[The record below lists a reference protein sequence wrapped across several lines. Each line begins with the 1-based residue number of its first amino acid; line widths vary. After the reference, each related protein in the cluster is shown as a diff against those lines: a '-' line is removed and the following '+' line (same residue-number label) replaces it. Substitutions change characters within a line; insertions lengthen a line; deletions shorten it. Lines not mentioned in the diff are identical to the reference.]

1 MILKSNEKLK
11 LLYVDD
17 QVEDDLSEYLENL
30 EDRIPNLQTQD
41 MEFDSETN
49 YRDLLECSNVTE
61 ANILLIDSRLFEE
74 SDLDLQER
82 FTGEEFKLIIKKEY
96 PFIEVLIISQNRDFL
111 NLGFIPKFN
120 SRLEKQSKK
129 NAGKHY
135 DDVLFSEIMNAML
148 RVERNQKIL
157 DKIKDNITLDESM
170 RDMIDNSVHGIDE
183 YKTMTSEDIDKLVAE
198 FKKIEELLEE

>member
-1 MILKSNEKLK
+1 MKSNEKLK

-96 PFIEVLIISQNRDFL
+96 PFIEVLII
-111 NLGFIPKFN
+111 
-120 SRLEKQSKK
+120 
-129 NAGKHY
+129 
-135 DDVLFSEIMNAML
+135 
-148 RVERNQKIL
+148 
-157 DKIKDNITLDESM
+157 
-170 RDMIDNSVHGIDE
+170 
-183 YKTMTSEDIDKLVAE
+183 
-198 FKKIEELLEE
+198 

>member
-1 MILKSNEKLK
+1 MKNKNELR

-17 QVEDDLSEYLENL
+17 QVEDALSEYLENL
-30 EDRIPNLQTQD
+30 EGKIPYLKTQD
-41 MEFDSETN
+41 KEFDSKTN
-49 YRDLLECSNVTE
+49 YHDLLECSDLTE
-61 ANILLIDSRLFEE
+61 SNILLIDSRLFEE
-74 SDLDLQER
+74 SDLDIQER

-96 PFIEVLIISQNRDFL
+96 PFIEVIIISQNPDSL

-120 SRLEKQSKK
+120 SRLQRDCRIDAET
-129 NAGKHY
+129 HY
-135 DDVLFSEIMNAML
+135 DKVLLTEIKDAML
-148 RVERNQKIL
+148 KVEQNQRIL
-157 DKIKDNITLDESM
+157 DKLKENVTLDENV